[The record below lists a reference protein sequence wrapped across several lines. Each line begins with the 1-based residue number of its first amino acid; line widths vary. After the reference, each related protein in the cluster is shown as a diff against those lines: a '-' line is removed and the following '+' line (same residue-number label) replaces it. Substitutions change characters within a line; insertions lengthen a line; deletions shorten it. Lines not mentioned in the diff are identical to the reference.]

1 MGMSKLTHY
10 ISFPGRVSD
19 DLILI
24 TKSRGEGSERH
35 MAMHININENFNIT
49 STVPFIAQTKRI
61 LLAFFRE
68 PVDEIKTRI

>member
-24 TKSRGEGSERH
+24 TKSRGEGSEWH
-35 MAMHININENFNIT
+35 MAMYINTNEHFNIT
-49 STVPFIAQTKRI
+49 STVTFITQTKRI
-61 LLAFFRE
+61 LYYLSLANLLVEFN
-68 PVDEIKTRI
+68 

>member
-24 TKSRGEGSERH
+24 SKSRGEGSEWH
-35 MAMHININENFNIT
+35 MAMHINTN
-49 STVPFIAQTKRI
+49 
-61 LLAFFRE
+61 
-68 PVDEIKTRI
+68 